1 MTTLSKIYTDLST
14 LGALVNYDSLAYNV
28 YLAGP
33 MTGYDQFNFPAFY
46 RAAGMMRLEYPLWN
60 IISPAEMDE
69 SFGLHP
75 EHEGAE
81 KTTAQDATTTNE
93 VRSFYMRR
101 DLPIVAACQAI
112 VLLDGWSDS
121 PGVAHELYVARACF
135 LDIYRYS
142 PRYGPGSADEL
153 QLYQVTDEVPDAV

>member
-1 MTTLSKIYTDLST
+1 MPNKVYTDLRT
-14 LGALVNYDSLAYNV
+14 LGTLIDYSSIAYNV

-33 MTGYDQFNFPAFY
+33 MTGYDEFNFPAFH
-46 RAAGMMRLEYPLWN
+46 RAAKKIRFDYPLWN

-75 EHEGAE
+75 EHETAGKVTAE
-81 KTTAQDATTTNE
+81 TAQTSNE

-112 VLLDGWSDS
+112 VLLDGWSES
-121 PGVAHELYVARACF
+121 AGVVHELAVARACY
-135 LDIYRYS
+135 LDIYRYTYGELVL
-142 PRYGPGSADEL
+142 YGPD
-153 QLYQVTDEVPDAV
+153 DEVPDVV